1 VSAKGDAGSG
11 AVLVL
16 GASGQI
22 GRSVLERLAAMGRP
36 AVAICRRPPSDIAVG
51 ADWLARDLTRPLDL
65 AAYRPVAAIHATGAW
80 LLPAHLSALRAV
92 GIRRLV
98 CFSSTS
104 MLAKADSYSA
114 VERDIAQRL
123 AAAEHAVTEGGI
135 PWTVLRP
142 TLIYGLGL
150 DRNVRTAAGFIR
162 RWRFFPLAG
171 PGQGLRQ
178 PVHADDLAAAAVHL
192 IDDEAN
198 LGRQFNLGGG
208 ETLTYRAMIERIFRV
223 LGIPPRFLRLPPL
236 SRIPGRIGSIAR
248 RMEQD
253 LAFDQGDFWPR
264 LGLRPRDFLAGGRV
278 DLGLGP

>member
-22 GRSVLERLAAMGRP
+22 GRSVLERLVAMGRP
-36 AVAICRRPPSDIAVG
+36 AVAICRRPPSDIAFG

-150 DRNVRTAAGFIR
+150 DRNVRAAAGFIR

-223 LGIPPRFLRLPPL
+223 LGIPPRFVRLPPL

-253 LAFDQGDFWPR
+253 LAFDQGDSWPR
-264 LGLRPRDFLAGGRV
+264 LGLRPRDFLTGGRG
-278 DLGLGP
+278 DLGLDP